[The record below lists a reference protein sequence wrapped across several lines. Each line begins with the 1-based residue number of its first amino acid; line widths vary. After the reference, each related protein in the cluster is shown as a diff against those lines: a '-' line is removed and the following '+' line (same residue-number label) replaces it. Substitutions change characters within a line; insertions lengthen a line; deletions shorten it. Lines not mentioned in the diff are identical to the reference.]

1 MISHELGTNLELHHS
16 RNASHRLAF
25 LPHLAKRLFPKRQ
38 LQLAVHLPDLLIPE
52 DFNFSIINTSENLKI
67 SRITLNHLDFKSPI
81 INTSENK
88 DLKSRR
94 INTSGNK
101 DLKSFVFNTS
111 PKIGVGGA
119 SIRPRM
125 RVLSAAK
132 DPSVLPTYR
141 MEMTI

>member
-1 MISHELGTNLELHHS
+1 MSSAQISNSTTRATQATALHSFRTSQSASS
-16 RNASHRLAF
+16 RSASCNTL
-25 LPHLAKRLFPKRQ
+25 

-111 PKIGVGGA
+111 EKIGVGG
-119 SIRPRM
+119 SLVP
-125 RVLSAAK
+125 K
-132 DPSVLPTYR
+132 TLPDNSQST
-141 MEMTI
+141 EKI

>member
-1 MISHELGTNLELHHS
+1 MRASCERGTPLYPFRIPHRAAS
-16 RNASHRLAF
+16 RIASCNTL
-25 LPHLAKRLFPKRQ
+25 

-52 DFNFSIINTSENLKI
+52 DFNFPRINTSENLKI
-67 SRITLNHLDFKSPI
+67 SRISLNHLDFKPPK